1 MTAKRSRGYLFSE
14 VQAAAR
20 RATGRALAPPEW
32 STGSRKALNIK
43 SFSAPASGIAVTA
56 PFSRFTLGPQPNQE
70 IISITGGPN
79 PTIYLRDQKVTLDQL
94 GPALDTTK
102 REGRSIVIKADR
114 TVSYDLVMAVTN
126 AALERGI
133 TPVALATSLQP

>member
-1 MTAKRSRGYLFSE
+1 MKLSRTTSINFGWLYVFPLLNVIF
-14 VQAAAR
+14 
-20 RATGRALAPPEW
+20 LLIFFFLL
-32 STGSRKALNIK
+32 GSGFVLQ
-43 SFSAPASGIAVTA
+43 PGIAVNV

-79 PTIYLRDQKVTLDQL
+79 PTVYLRDQKVPLDQL
-94 GPALDTTK
+94 GSALDVTK

-114 TVSYDLVMAVTN
+114 TVSYDLVMTVTN

-133 TPVALATSLQP
+133 APVALATTQQP

>member
-1 MTAKRSRGYLFSE
+1 MKLSRTTSISFGWLYVFPLLDVIF
-14 VQAAAR
+14 
-20 RATGRALAPPEW
+20 LLIFFFLL
-32 STGSRKALNIK
+32 GSNFVLQ
-43 SFSAPASGIAVTA
+43 PGISVTV
-56 PFSRFTLGPQPNQE
+56 PFSRFTLAPQPNQE

-79 PTIYLRDQKVTLDQL
+79 PTIYLRDQKVTLGQL
-94 GPALDTTK
+94 GPALDSTK

-133 TPVALATSLQP
+133 APVALATSLQP